1 MCIDIGNFN
10 KVKEAYYFFKR
21 KIYYYGRDMCCL
33 RKTNKRKN
41 SDPLTQFYNPY
52 YDPEFNEL
60 KEVIV
65 VPNDKIGDNNSSF
78 SNIINEQP
86 SKIKFS
92 TFIES
97 SDDEIIFE
105 KEKKEKHIVEINED
119 NTFNE
124 IFNDTKKRRLSY
136 DLNLSV
142 IQEDIDSSIERKT
155 PMSPVEKQF
164 ISSPVK
170 NMGFDDLEEEF
181 KHNLSKSNI
190 SIKSV
195 NMGEK
200 YEDNWDLLEN

>member
-10 KVKEAYYFFKR
+10 KVKEAYHFFKR
-21 KIYYYGRDMCCL
+21 KIYLYVEICVVVLENPQEKKL
-33 RKTNKRKN
+33 RPFNCV
-41 SDPLTQFYNPY
+41 LNPI
-52 YDPEFNEL
+52 DPEFSEL
-60 KEVIV
+60 REVIV
-65 VPNDKIGDNNSSF
+65 VPNDKIGE
-78 SNIINEQP
+78 NIVNKQP
-86 SKIKFS
+86 STIKFS

-124 IFNDTKKRRLSY
+124 IFNVTNKRRLSY

-142 IQEDIDSSIERKT
+142 IQEDIDSSIERIT
-155 PMSPVEKQF
+155 PTSPVQKPF